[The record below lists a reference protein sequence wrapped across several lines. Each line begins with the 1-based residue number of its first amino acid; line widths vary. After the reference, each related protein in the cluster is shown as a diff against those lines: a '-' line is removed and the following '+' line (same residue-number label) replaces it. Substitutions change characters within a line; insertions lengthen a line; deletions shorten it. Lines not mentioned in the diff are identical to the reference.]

1 MHRSQLVHS
10 CTLLHVFARNL
21 LMFSSS
27 LDSRLAEWAASRH
40 KRIANTQLVTR
51 MVNTPVGA
59 VRVFNSQSSNP
70 CVVFVP
76 DGPNVIEHYGA
87 LFDLL
92 SQHLRVVC
100 FDMPGFGFSLPE
112 PTYTHS
118 LDQGAS
124 AVLGVLDALGI
135 ERATL
140 AFSCAN
146 GFYALRAAQLSPR
159 RVAGLFL
166 AQTPSLLAMR
176 TWADRV
182 IPWPIRLPVLG
193 QTVAWLARNKS
204 AHAWYDIALPKTIDR
219 EPYRRIAR
227 EALASGGCFC
237 LAGVVQGLARESVA
251 TLKDVDAPCTMIW
264 GEQDWS
270 HRHTRVE
277 SLLDCAPKAE
287 IIHFDDCGHFP
298 DLEHSQR
305 YAELLLR
312 HMKVIP

>member
-1 MHRSQLVHS
+1 MV
-10 CTLLHVFARNL
+10 
-21 LMFSSS
+21 SSS
-27 LDSRLAEWAASRH
+27 LDRRLAQWAASRH
-40 KRIANTQLVTR
+40 KRIANTQLITR

-59 VRVFNSQSSNP
+59 VRLFDTQSSKP

-87 LFDLL
+87 LLDLL

-100 FDMPGFGFSLPE
+100 FDMPGFGFSLPD

-124 AVLGVLDALGI
+124 AVIGVLDALGV

-176 TWADRV
+176 SWVDRV
-182 IPWPIRLPVLG
+182 IPWPVGVPVLG

-204 AHAWYDIALPKTIDR
+204 AHAWYDIALPKTTDR
-219 EPYRRIAR
+219 EPYRRIAND
-227 EALASGGCFC
+227 ALSSGGCFC
-237 LAGVVQGLARESVA
+237 LAGVVQGLARESLA
-251 TLKDVDAPCTMIW
+251 TLKDVDTPCTMIW
-264 GEQDWS
+264 GEQDRS
-270 HRHTRVE
+270 HRHTRAD
-277 SLLDCAPKAE
+277 SLLDCTPKAE
-287 IIHFDDCGHFP
+287 IIRFNDCGHFP
-298 DLEHSQR
+298 DLEQPQR

-312 HMKVIP
+312 HLKVLP